1 MTELNVLL
9 VEDNDDDRFLA
20 SRAMKKL
27 SRPVRLEIARDGA
40 EALRRL
46 QGSCDAPAPELPALV
61 ILDLQLP
68 RVDGMEVLQQ
78 LRQDP
83 ATKTVPVVIASSS
96 DHPTD
101 LDRCR
106 QLGVAGFIM
115 KPLDV
120 APLEEIIARMAG

>member
-46 QGSCDAPAPELPALV
+46 QGDDSAGPELPGLV

-78 LRQDP
+78 LRQNP
-83 ATKTVPVVIASSS
+83 VTNAVPVVIASSS
-96 DHPTD
+96 DHPAD

-115 KPLDV
+115 KPLDT
-120 APLEEIIARMAG
+120 AKLEDIIAAVAR